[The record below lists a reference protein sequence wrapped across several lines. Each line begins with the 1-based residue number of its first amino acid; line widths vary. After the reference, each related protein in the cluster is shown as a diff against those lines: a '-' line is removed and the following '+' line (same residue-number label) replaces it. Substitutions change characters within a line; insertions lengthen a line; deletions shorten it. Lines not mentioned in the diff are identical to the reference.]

1 MKQKYITTEELAAHC
16 YVDNPDETE
25 TMLLE
30 DDLQTAV
37 DTVENKIQQ
46 PLTDV
51 LDGDGNLPAP
61 LKSAALLIAANLY
74 ANHEPTSFGTP
85 QRIPYSLD
93 YLIQPYIKYR

>member
-1 MKQKYITTEELAAHC
+1 MKQKYITAAELAKQC
-16 YVDNPDETE
+16 NI
-25 TMLLE
+25 
-30 DDLQTAV
+30 
-37 DTVENKIQQ
+37 DTVDAGETTYLENLLDASVFTIENKIQQ
-46 PLTDV
+46 PLTDA

-74 ANHEPTSFGTP
+74 ANREPVAYGTP

>member
-1 MKQKYITTEELAAHC
+1 MKQKYITAAELAAHC
-16 YVDNPDETE
+16 FIDNPDEVE
-25 TMLLE
+25 TKRLE

-37 DTVENKIQQ
+37 DTVRNKIQQ
-46 PLTDV
+46 PLTDI
-51 LDGDGNLPAP
+51 LEEDGTLPAP

-74 ANHEPTSFGTP
+74 ANREPTSFGTP